1 MMQTQYISVSKVME
15 YTQVGFVPDFLTANV
30 CQSFSFS
37 TEWLST
43 FVYMQIKEAAFSITL
58 WRDMSNTLH
67 IKKQLCNNDN
77 KRKKK
82 KKKKKNSSS
91 AFISLIKYTSEVTD
105 SISY

>member
-1 MMQTQYISVSKVME
+1 
-15 YTQVGFVPDFLTANV
+15 
-30 CQSFSFS
+30 
-37 TEWLST
+37 
-43 FVYMQIKEAAFSITL
+43 
-58 WRDMSNTLH
+58 MSNPLH
-67 IKKQLCNNDN
+67 IKKQLCNNNN